1 MKKILKKVCALVF
14 SLLLSVNMFSLRAV
28 KPGKSVQKCGG
39 DIQEL
44 TGDKAEELDDS
55 TQELS
60 SDEKEESD
68 DSTQE
73 LSGEKAEKSDD
84 STQELSSDEKEES
97 DDSTQELS
105 SDEKEESDDSTQELS
120 GEKAEK
126 SDDST
131 QELDFETCHTVVE
144 QPTIPDYKT
153 TIKMY
158 NDDDPCGD
166 FDSKRA
172 EFEAFRGMVFL
183 EATKDT
189 GDSSVKLPRFWK
201 EACDVL
207 ARDPA
212 VLNLRR
218 DTIVVGDIHADLD
231 SLNKVINLFLQYN
244 GDKNILFLGDYADRG
259 RDPDKCFSL
268 LFKLKTLF
276 PNRVFLLR
284 GNHESAS
291 YPDFYVSDVCD
302 INPRFERLIG
312 NLPIAAVVCKKRAN
326 TFCIHGGFAPKMIE
340 CKDLSCF
347 VKCDSELKYI
357 NYSFLQPKIYDD
369 VEGNV
374 GNALWSEPDYSL
386 AGTTD
391 HSNCDFNVRRNA
403 GYCFSKGALRKF
415 LENKGLTR
423 LFRGHS
429 HLNMAIWPSGK
440 STATSLNNSLCTTI
454 NSTRATVWPDKS
466 YSVHVVI
473 ITDANDIDVDLLK

>member
-1 MKKILKKVCALVF
+1 MNLKGLIKRYIDICEKVLYYCACVIRKLLKTKGEKMKKILKKVCALVF

-28 KPGKSVQKCGG
+28 KPGKSVQN
-39 DIQEL
+39 DTEDVQSSETATQLLEDVAQEIPS
-44 TGDKAEELDDS
+44 KRSRIA
-55 TQELS
+55 
-60 SDEKEESD
+60 
-68 DSTQE
+68 
-73 LSGEKAEKSDD
+73 
-84 STQELSSDEKEES
+84 
-97 DDSTQELS
+97 
-105 SDEKEESDDSTQELS
+105 
-120 GEKAEK
+120 
-126 SDDST
+126 
-131 QELDFETCHTVVE
+131 VE
-144 QPTIPDYKT
+144 QPTTPDYKT
-153 TIKMY
+153 TVKMY
-158 NDDDPCGD
+158 NDDEPCGD

-189 GDSSVKLPRFWK
+189 GDSSVKLPRFWE

-218 DTIVVGDIHADLD
+218 DTIVAGDIHGDLE
-231 SLNKVINLFLQYN
+231 SLNKIINLFLEHRGN
-244 GDKNILFLGDYADRG
+244 INILFLGDYADRG
-259 RDPDKCFSL
+259 QDSDKCFSL
-268 LFKLKTLF
+268 LFKLKILF

-284 GNHESAS
+284 GNHECISNLQ
-291 YPDFYVSDVCD
+291 FYVSQAFSV
-302 INPRFERLIG
+302 NGRFGKCIE
-312 NLPIAAVVCKKRAN
+312 NLPVAAVVCKKRAN

-357 NYSFLQPKIYDD
+357 DYSFLQPKIYDD
-369 VEGNV
+369 VEGNI